1 MQIAFNSQ
9 YFVCIMYFTCKNYG
23 TVSVFIMNVLIK
35 NTWQIAEVGRLKPL
49 EVELQKLEDLS
60 ESIVKDF
67 AYMRQRESEM
77 RDTNGNMSVLIF

>member
-1 MQIAFNSQ
+1 ML
-9 YFVCIMYFTCKNYG
+9 Y
-23 TVSVFIMNVLIK
+23 
-35 NTWQIAEVGRLKPL
+35 QIAEVGRLKPL

-77 RDTNGNMSVLIF
+77 RDTNGNVYLFATLSLIE

>member
-1 MQIAFNSQ
+1 M
-9 YFVCIMYFTCKNYG
+9 
-23 TVSVFIMNVLIK
+23 VF
-35 NTWQIAEVGRLKPL
+35 QIAEVGRLKPL

-77 RDTNGNMSVLIF
+77 RDTNGNVYLCFVALFCIKYFKYKNYS

>member
-1 MQIAFNSQ
+1 MI
-9 YFVCIMYFTCKNYG
+9 I
-23 TVSVFIMNVLIK
+23 VSNL
-35 NTWQIAEVGRLKPL
+35 QIAEVGRLKPL

-77 RDTNGNMSVLIF
+77 RDTNGNVYLYKFKVYYFLDCLELFISLKLFILLKYFKEIK